1 MTDLLKTERYWVR
14 RRDGANA
21 IVCSFAKGLVLYRR
35 HDDGELLRLRADAF
49 LREYEVLHG

>member
-1 MTDLLKTERYWVR
+1 MTDLLKTERFWVR